1 MDQIPEMCVMTRLI
15 WSQCVQTLVR
25 RNTMESS
32 RNLKHIKV
40 NPVPG
45 ENEIFARFGPDS
57 RSIRAD

>member
-32 RNLKHIKV
+32 QNIKHIKV

-45 ENEIFARFGPDS
+45 GNEIFARFGLDS
-57 RSIRAD
+57 RPIRAS